1 MDKWIADLRA
11 FVNDEPDY
19 EYGTAEAT
27 EYKVMQP
34 QGTIGIET
42 DGRWEELLQVM
53 DIFCA

>member
-1 MDKWIADLRA
+1 MDKWITDLRA

-19 EYGTAEAT
+19 DYGTAEAT

-42 DGRWEELLQVM
+42 DDRWEELLQVM

>member
-1 MDKWIADLRA
+1 MDEWISDLRA
-11 FVNDEPDY
+11 FVNDEEDHD
-19 EYGTAEAT
+19 YGTSEAT

-53 DIFCA
+53 DIFSA